1 MALSTT
7 LKDYIAR
14 ELGIGDCFVYSGLS
28 WTAVSVLGDSET
40 ETGGTGKLLSRI
52 ISSAVDHVDVT
63 SPRTKTFRAS
73 DLPSA
78 ISLADIMNS
87 VLTEDKNP
95 ASETQYC
102 AAGAPP
108 VTPPV
113 TPPDIYKHVKI
124 VPPAGEAQEAYVSD
138 IQIPS
143 EMTIGNT
150 YSGAVFVNVA
160 TPGQYKAELLFR
172 QQPAGWDGDITTLA
186 GASGT
191 ITTETRALTSGTQNL
206 NWTWIVPNIPGDF
219 VIVAVL
225 YRE

>member
-1 MALSTT
+1 MAISAA

-28 WTAVSVLGDSET
+28 WTVVSVLGDSET

-73 DLPSA
+73 DLPGA
-78 ISLADIMNS
+78 ISLADIMSS

-102 AAGAPP
+102 AGGA
-108 VTPPV
+108 
-113 TPPDIYKHVKI
+113 PPDIYKQVKI
-124 VPPAGEAQEAYVSD
+124 VPPAGEAQEAYISD

-143 EMTIGNT
+143 EMTIGT
-150 YSGAVFVNVA
+150 SYSGAVFVNVA

-172 QQPAGWDGDITTLA
+172 QQPAGWDGNITTLA

-191 ITTETRALTSGTQNL
+191 ITTEAKALTSGTQNL
-206 NWTWIVPNIPGDF
+206 NWTWTVPNIPGDF
-219 VIVAVL
+219 IIVSVL